1 VFPRKNKKKSK
12 SPSYIIPYYI
22 SVEYVIIFF
31 VLFPVNSL
39 RETKSYLELNE
50 GGGHEICGSKHLYL
64 LVDSQW
70 IPSSAALLIATSLS
84 VKF

>member
-1 VFPRKNKKKSK
+1 MHVKGA
-12 SPSYIIPYYI
+12 
-22 SVEYVIIFF
+22 EG
-31 VLFPVNSL
+31 
-39 RETKSYLELNE
+39 